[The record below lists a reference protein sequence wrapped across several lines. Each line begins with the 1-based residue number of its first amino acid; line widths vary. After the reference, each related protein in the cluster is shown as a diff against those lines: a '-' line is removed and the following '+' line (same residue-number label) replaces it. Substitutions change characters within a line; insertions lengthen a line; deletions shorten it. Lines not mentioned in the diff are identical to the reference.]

1 MNIFLLR
8 IKFAPFYLLSLLP
21 LNILYLFSN
30 GISSFL
36 YHVLKYRRKVVFDNL
51 RNSFPDKKLSEL
63 LKIEK
68 GFYQHFCDIFI
79 EAVKILTISKAQ
91 VKKRFKVKN
100 PEVIEGLYK
109 KEKSAI
115 LYAAHLGNWEWMASL
130 PLHIP
135 HQFLS
140 FYQAQSNTYFDE
152 LMILIRE
159 RFNNICVESKSGY
172 KTLMNYSEKN
182 QLTLT
187 CMIGDQS
194 PALKSTKHWTIFLHQ
209 ETAFLIG
216 AARLAQKCQQVLV
229 YPRMTEIKRGYY
241 EFEFIVMEDN
251 DDSREMINAYAK
263 LLEENI
269 TAQPTLWLWSHR
281 RWKLK
286 NKAIQHPV

>member
-1 MNIFLLR
+1 
-8 IKFAPFYLLSLLP
+8 
-21 LNILYLFSN
+21 
-30 GISSFL
+30 
-36 YHVLKYRRKVVFDNL
+36 VFFVKL
-51 RNSFPDKKLSEL
+51 QNSFPDKKACEL

-68 GFYQHFCDIFI
+68 GFYKHFCDIFI
-79 EAVKILTISKAQ
+79 ESVKILTISKTQ
-91 VKKRFKVKN
+91 VKKRFRVKN
-100 PEVIEGLYK
+100 PELMQDYYK
-109 KEKSAI
+109 KGQSVI

-140 FYQAQSNTYFDE
+140 FYQEQSNKYFDK

-159 RFNNICVESKSGY
+159 RFDNICVESKAGY
-172 KTLMNYSEKN
+172 KTLMTYSKN
-182 QLTLT
+182 NELTLT

-194 PALKSTKHWTIFLHQ
+194 PTVKSPKHWTKFLNQ

-216 AARLAQKCQQVLV
+216 AARLAIKCQQVLL
-229 YPRMTEIKRGYY
+229 YPRMTEIRRGYY
-241 EFEFIVMEDN
+241 EFEFIVIEGGDN
-251 DDSREMINAYAK
+251 SQDVIDAYAK

-286 NKAIQHPV
+286 NIAMNDKSKTLSLSQN